1 MSRPKGSKNKPKK
14 TDSGDLTDKQQKLYS
29 DMLQSDSINTNVS
42 INDFIETKSQIKIVC
57 KCDKCG
63 ANIYS
68 SPYIAN
74 FNTLSGKANWWRD
87 NMPVRANL
95 CDKCSKSLSDII
107 QKWWEE

>member
-1 MSRPKGSKNKPKK
+1 MGRPKGSKNKSKEKEIITEPII
-14 TDSGDLTDKQQKLYS
+14 QH
-29 DMLQSDSINTNVS
+29 
-42 INDFIETKSQIKIVC
+42 SQIKIIC
-57 KCDKCG
+57 QCDKCG